1 MNAQMLM
8 MIVQH
13 TPAWVWGL
21 LAALLALGL
30 SQSRTQRVSAA
41 RLRLL
46 PLAFLGLGILGA
58 LSAFGWQL
66 WLALAWTLA
75 FGLGYGLVRR
85 SGWPGKVQF
94 QPAQQAFE
102 VPGSWLPLA
111 LMMAIFLL
119 KYAVGVTLAMQPQ
132 LAHSADFAIAVSAA
146 YGALSSVFLARARN
160 ILALAPAK
168 AGSAALLA
176 A

>member
-30 SQSRTQRVSAA
+30 SQTRTQQVSEG

-46 PLAFLGLGILGA
+46 PLAFVGLGVWGT
-58 LSAFGWQL
+58 LSAFGWHSGV
-66 WLALAWTLA
+66 ALAWAGSFVLS
-75 FGLGYGLVRR
+75 YRLVRG
-85 SGWPGKVQF
+85 SGWPGAARYV
-94 QPAQQAFE
+94 PAQQGFH

-111 LMMAIFLL
+111 LMMAIFVL
-119 KYAVGVTLAMQPQ
+119 KYAVGVTLSMQPQ
-132 LAHSADFAIAVSAA
+132 LAQTADFAIAVSAA
-146 YGALSSVFLARARN
+146 YGALSAVFMGRARN
-160 ILALAPAK
+160 ILARAPAQ
-168 AGSAALLA
+168 AGAAATLA